1 MRRMGVLPVI
11 PDPRIWLGCGLA
23 ASLLALSWIDVRRF
37 ILPDGL
43 TLPLVAA
50 GLAGCWWTTPAA
62 LPAHAAGAAAGYL
75 SFRLVATVYRRLRH
89 RDGLGQGDAKLAA
102 AAGAWV
108 AWEGLPSVVLLAA
121 GAGLVVVL
129 ALALAQR
136 RLDARMPIPFGPCL
150 ALGLWVTWLFGPIA
164 P

>member
-1 MRRMGVLPVI
+1 MSALPVI
-11 PDPRIWLGCGLA
+11 PDLRIWLGCGLG
-23 ASLLALSWIDVRRF
+23 ASLLALSWIDIRRF
-37 ILPDGL
+37 ILPDAL
-43 TLPLVAA
+43 TLPLIIG
-50 GLAGCWWTTPAA
+50 GLAACWWSTPTA

-75 SFRLVATVYRRLRH
+75 SFRLIALAYRHIRN

-121 GAGLVVVL
+121 GAGLIVGSLL
-129 ALALAQR
+129 AFARR

-164 P
+164 L